1 MGMEFNKIHYL
12 CGMKRSILFL
22 AAFAL
27 GLGACHHEGDTLVG
41 TWTVDKVH
49 VQFDEQRNT
58 PELVKQVGEMERQ
71 NTIVISADSTLT
83 FKGFEERS
91 QGRLHLQSDGTMW
104 LDSVVFGTWS
114 NGRIVTRVDSP
125 RGEITVTYRK
135 ETNP

>member
-22 AAFAL
+22 VAYAL

-49 VQFDEQRNT
+49 VQFDEHRNT
-58 PELVKQVGEMERQ
+58 PELVKQMGEMERQ
-71 NTIVISADSTLT
+71 NTIVISADSILT
-83 FKGFEERS
+83 FKGFEESS
-91 QGRLHLQSDGTMW
+91 QGRLHFQSDGTLL

-125 RGEITVTYRK
+125 LGEITVTYRK
-135 ETNP
+135 E